1 MSQSMGSYLPNEILL
16 HIFEQVDDLQTVSRL
31 ARSFPDLLGTVLENR
46 FHDLIPSLF
55 PTSWTTELRE
65 YAYAAVLA
73 EIRGWVDPRDL
84 LLDLLEEVSP
94 ETLLI
99 GLPPTVEI
107 VHKLACVTDAVEFF
121 TVFCSTLFLSN
132 FPSNRK
138 TLLSQGEAFRIRRA
152 LLRFQ
157 LYTQFFHQP
166 RATDVLVSDRD
177 WEARPRSE
185 EYFWTRF
192 TSVEAEE
199 CKCVYVLLVNA
210 LTRTR
215 PIQHLNDPSFPSQV
229 SRQRGLP
236 LLQPVF
242 CGAPKDISPLA
253 ASYAER
259 LVDYAGTG
267 LEKVDPHDANYFLP
281 YYDFQHQDLVKQP
294 RYQPSEAQRERN
306 FGFEVGRRPG
316 NKYSGGMA
324 KDRSL
329 HRMIGY
335 CFWDE
340 ERVDF
345 SLGEVMRI
353 ACSKW

>member
-1 MSQSMGSYLPNEILL
+1 MSQSLGSYLPNEILL
-16 HIFEQVDDLQTVSRL
+16 NIFEQVDDLQTVSRL
-31 ARSFPDLLGTVLENR
+31 ARAFPDFLGTVLENR

-99 GLPPTVEI
+99 GLPPTLEI
-107 VHKLACVTDAVEFF
+107 VHKLACVTEAIEFF
-121 TVFCSTLFLSN
+121 TVFCSTLYLSN
-132 FPSNRK
+132 FPSNRRW
-138 TLLSQGEAFRIRRA
+138 TLSHGEGFRIRRA

-166 RATDVLVSDRD
+166 KATDVLVSDRD

-210 LTRTR
+210 LTHTR
-215 PIQHLNDPSFPSQV
+215 PIHHSHNPSVQSQV

-236 LLQPVF
+236 AAAAGVLRRVRRYHASGCKLRGEIGGL
-242 CGAPKDISPLA
+242 CRHGARKGGSP
-253 ASYAER
+253 
-259 LVDYAGTG
+259 
-267 LEKVDPHDANYFLP
+267 
-281 YYDFQHQDLVKQP
+281 
-294 RYQPSEAQRERN
+294 
-306 FGFEVGRRPG
+306 
-316 NKYSGGMA
+316 
-324 KDRSL
+324 
-329 HRMIGY
+329 
-335 CFWDE
+335 
-340 ERVDF
+340 
-345 SLGEVMRI
+345 
-353 ACSKW
+353 